1 MSNAEIIRRERCWKG
16 REAGGLKFQLMT
28 NNESVF
34 VSAEG
39 HQKFCALLSLTSFWV
54 WYSTWKG
61 FFLPS
66 QIFFFPSTF
75 TFFFSWGHKRKVDL
89 FQIPHSP
96 GIFAFCSMALNTEN
110 VFLQMVWSSNPQNT
124 GWNFEGFCG
133 WNVPAVLVEAIE
145 VVTEPPSR
153 EAALSCCH
161 FSHCFTGVGEA
172 KHC

>member
-1 MSNAEIIRRERCWKG
+1 MSNAEIIQRERCWKG

-39 HQKFCALLSLTSFWV
+39 HQKFCTCFRWLLFGSDIPLEKASF
-54 WYSTWKG
+54 YLLKSF
-61 FFLPS
+61 FFLLLLL
-66 QIFFFPSTF
+66 FFFP
-75 TFFFSWGHKRKVDL
+75 WGHKRKVDL

>member
-1 MSNAEIIRRERCWKG
+1 MQRSFGERDAEREGKQEGSNSSWWQTMNQCLSQQRAIR
-16 REAGGLKFQLMT
+16 
-28 NNESVF
+28 NF
-34 VSAEG
+34 VLCF
-39 HQKFCALLSLTSFWV
+39 HWLLFGSDIPLEKASF
-54 WYSTWKG
+54 YLLRSF
-61 FFLPS
+61 FFLLLLL
-66 QIFFFPSTF
+66 FFFP
-75 TFFFSWGHKRKVDL
+75 WGHKRKVDL